1 MHSGV
6 RMKSATQPQ
15 PADRREP
22 TPRTDRQER
31 LDRAAAKV
39 VEHAR
44 TDAERY
50 LRESEVPAGGE

>member
-1 MHSGV
+1 
-6 RMKSATQPQ
+6 MKPATQPL
-15 PADRREP
+15 PADRHEQARPAEREQP
-22 TPRTDRQER
+22 